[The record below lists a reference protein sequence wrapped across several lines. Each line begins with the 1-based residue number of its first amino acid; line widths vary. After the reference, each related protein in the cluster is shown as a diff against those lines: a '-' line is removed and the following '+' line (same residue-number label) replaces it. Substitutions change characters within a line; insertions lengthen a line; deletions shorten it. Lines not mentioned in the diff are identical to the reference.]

1 MSCEGGC
8 FSMPFGQWQGVDHE
22 LASDP
27 GTTYYFCPM
36 HRFNAAQPLCGECA
50 AVFYHRSPVAV

>member
-1 MSCEGGC
+1 
-8 FSMPFGQWQGVDHE
+8 MPFGQWQGVDHE

-36 HRFNAAQPLCGECA
+36 HRVYHAISFRFNAAQPLCGECA
-50 AVFYHRSPVAV
+50 AVFYHSSPVAV